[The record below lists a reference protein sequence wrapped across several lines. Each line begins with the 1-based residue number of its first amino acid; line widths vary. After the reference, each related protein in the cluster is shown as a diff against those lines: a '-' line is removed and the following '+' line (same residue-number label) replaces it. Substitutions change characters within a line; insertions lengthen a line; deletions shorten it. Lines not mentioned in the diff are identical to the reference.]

1 MRKNEEKRIN
11 NLWGD
16 CNSSLTDDQLKKI
29 EFDLHEKRYANGEMN
44 MMNIRVKTQSQSR
57 LMGKYEMSEEMK
69 KREIERRLTIER
81 RKERLLKEIK

>member
-1 MRKNEEKRIN
+1 MSKNEEKRIN

-29 EFDLHEKRYANGEMN
+29 VFDLHEKRFANGEMN
-44 MMNIRVKTQSQSR
+44 MMNLHVKTQSQSK
-57 LMGKYEMSEEMK
+57 LMSKYEISEKMK

-81 RKERLLKEIK
+81 RKDRFLKEIY